1 MKNLNP
7 SKAQLRRD
15 NARLQ
20 RAAQREA
27 TDAKKARAHMLAAE
41 RQCAT
46 ALRILTEL
54 QPDLAKLIVHPTGL
68 PPDPGLERILSE
80 QPLSVERLLSAYASP
95 SWMPDQYVEHWLTR
109 MRFWCEA
116 HRPEQ
121 GRRMLCFRMQRPR
134 GKDTLG
140 WQYAFDDQ
148 LISRSPTALREMI
161 LHLGER
167 LAADLA
173 AKIGGGR
180 G

>member
-20 RAAQREA
+20 QAAKREA
-27 TDAKKARAHMLAAE
+27 ADAKKARAHMLAVE

-54 QPDLAKLIVHPTGL
+54 QPDLAMLIVHPMGL
-68 PPDPGLERILSE
+68 PPDPGLERLFSE
-80 QPLSVERLLSAYASP
+80 QPPSMERLLSAYATPTGIADS
-95 SWMPDQYVEHWLTR
+95 YVEHWLTR

-121 GRRMLCFRMQRPR
+121 GRQVLCFRMQRPR

-140 WQYAFDDQ
+140 WQYAFDDV
-148 LISRSPTALREMI
+148 LLDRSPTALREMI
-161 LHLGER
+161 LHLAER